1 MKGDGRYLVI
11 LEKETISEVRRLD
24 AEKLASAVVIAGKGL
39 RGSFIYSVKDNQLYR
54 YSMKE
59 KVETAL
65 SVASLPAGTV
75 TYMANLFYET
85 AFDYLVIGVQN
96 GGKYTV
102 AMYEMQG
109 GQPFGE
115 PKHTFEGT
123 GILKKLCYAIPMSDY
138 SPMSPNLYA
147 FLYDWASPT
156 FPY

>member
-1 MKGDGRYLVI
+1 M
-11 LEKETISEVRRLD
+11 
-24 AEKLASAVVIAGKGL
+24 
-39 RGSFIYSVKDNQLYR
+39 
-54 YSMKE
+54 
-59 KVETAL
+59 